1 MDFLPIL
8 ENLFASQASSGKAV
22 LRAFPRVLYFFI
34 RPPPGEDEIGG
45 GEGRGGKGKG
55 GRKKGRRGRERGRE
69 GERKEERQGGR
80 EGGSQ
85 KRGRAREGEGEG
97 EYQNIPP
104 ASSTC
109 LVDILYQSSGQLF
122 IKCNSENFRKKF
134 RTSSADFHE
143 RLLFEE
149 IFDIWYFSLK
159 YCRLFSRFF
168 WK

>member
-1 MDFLPIL
+1 M
-8 ENLFASQASSGKAV
+8 E
-22 LRAFPRVLYFFI
+22 
-34 RPPPGEDEIGG
+34 GG
-45 GEGRGGKGKG
+45 GRGGRG
-55 GRKKGRRGRERGRE
+55 GREVGGGRAGARRE
-69 GERKEERQGGR
+69 GERGR
-80 EGGSQ
+80 GKG
-85 KRGRAREGEGEG
+85 G
-97 EYQNIPP
+97 EYKNIPP

-122 IKCNSENFRKKF
+122 IKCDSENFRKKF

-149 IFDIWYFSLK
+149 IFDFWYFSLK